1 MFYTQAS
8 RFDLVYNIFKT
19 VTFSKLKEGTQSYGK
34 QGNRQRIECHIFYSV
49 ASVFARYI
57 VFMFAIIPWLY
68 MEHNYIVYG
77 WIRFMSIFYV
87 VQDSAVVGE
96 KYYLIFI

>member
-1 MFYTQAS
+1 MLNL
-8 RFDLVYNIFKT
+8 FDLVYYGIKT